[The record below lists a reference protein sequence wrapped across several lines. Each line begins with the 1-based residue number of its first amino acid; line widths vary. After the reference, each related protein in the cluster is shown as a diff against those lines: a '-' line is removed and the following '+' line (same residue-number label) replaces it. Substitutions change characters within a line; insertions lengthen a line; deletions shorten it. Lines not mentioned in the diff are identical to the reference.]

1 MKDMII
7 VRFVVTVSLA
17 AFLSLGFGL
26 VTVYA
31 DGTVAEKILENIDK
45 TNKIIGKTGG
55 VLKIV
60 KLAADVGKETH
71 KYSKG
76 EASGTDMYTTAC
88 RSVTSVSTG
97 YMGAVAGTETGA
109 VIGLFVGGPVGA
121 GIGEV

>member
-45 TNKIIGKTGG
+45 TKKFSEKQME
-55 VLKIV
+55 L
-60 KLAADVGKETH
+60 
-71 KYSKG
+71 
-76 EASGTDMYTTAC
+76 
-88 RSVTSVSTG
+88 
-97 YMGAVAGTETGA
+97 
-109 VIGLFVGGPVGA
+109 
-121 GIGEV
+121 